1 MLDVLLY
8 NVNIYLTIFV
18 FLIIGVVG
26 SYINQL
32 GDLIASS
39 LKRKVGLKDYSNIF
53 PGHGG
58 FMDRV
63 DGQMFV
69 AVFVY
74 LILTMC
80 CL

>member
-1 MLDVLLY
+1 MNFINQY
-8 NVNIYLTIFV
+8 SRNMKFV

-58 FMDRV
+58 FMDRM
-63 DGQMFV
+63 DGLCCV
-69 AVFVY
+69 ALVLAIAIEV
-74 LILTMC
+74 IV
-80 CL
+80 